1 MTTII
6 DKTKAPSARWTR
18 VPPPATFK
26 RAIDKERY
34 WMEEFRRWNEGHA
47 GLTGIHYFYLQM
59 VKIKDFA
66 SNGLIFPYWRDG
78 DELIFEAIDHARF
91 NQKDI
96 LVGKRREIGL
106 STIGGGCLPLYFSLT
121 KKGAVSLL
129 TSVDKPRLETL
140 LTEKLKIGYD
150 GLDPYVKPKN
160 KSRTKYE
167 MYFANTERDEF
178 GNEVETGSLARIVA
192 KPTSDNPSSFEAYR
206 ALYGF
211 IDEIGKL
218 NNAPDAY
225 SFMKPCFM
233 SGFSRIGFMLLGG
246 TAGRMNTTGGQY
258 MQDLWFN
265 AEALDIV
272 TCFIPGWMSINEFST
287 NGHSDEKGATEWLEK
302 KREQLETSGQ
312 IQQLNDFI
320 QQYPLS
326 VEEMFSIATESAFPP
341 EITARLGQQMT
352 TIKKEKPPIAI
363 GTLAERN
370 ESIVFMPD
378 KRNGKIH
385 ILEHPEDIQTEN
397 TYVAGIDPIP
407 LAGNDKKGSNYS
419 LVVHKRFIN
428 ATKSSFLPVCIYSE
442 RDWNAET
449 LAYNSINILRYYNA
463 KALIETNTGGVIID
477 KFRTSGFMKFLA
489 LRPTSFDIKFV
500 ENRKRVGIHKSEAVA
515 NRQNQLILQYL
526 TDHCENIWFPELIED
541 LLKYLNLNTDIADA
555 FGMALLLDADWSHK
569 EKKLNAKKVNVK
581 IPTFANVNG
590 VNKLVYKNLR
600 K

>member
-1 MTTII
+1 MIII
-6 DKTKAPSARWTR
+6 DKNKAPSAKWTR
-18 VPPPATFK
+18 VVPPTTFK
-26 RAIDKERY
+26 RSVDKERY
-34 WMEEFRRWNEGHA
+34 WMTEFNRWKEGYA

-66 SNGLIFPYWRDG
+66 SNGIIYPNWRDG

-140 LTEKLKIGYD
+140 LTEKLKLGYD

-167 MYFANTERDEF
+167 MYFANTEKDEF
-178 GNEVETGSLARIVA
+178 GNEIDSGSLARIIA

-218 NNAPDAY
+218 SNAPDAY

-265 AEALDIV
+265 SEALDIV

-287 NGHSDEKGATEWLEK
+287 NGHSDEKGATEWLLK
-302 KREQLETSGQ
+302 KREQLESSGQ

-352 TIKKEKPPIAI
+352 TIKKEKPPIKV
-363 GTLAERN
+363 GSMMSMGDDVKFTLDRR
-370 ESIVFMPD
+370 
-378 KRNGKIH
+378 KGKVK
-385 ILEHPEDIQTEN
+385 ILEDPMDDVN
-397 TYVAGIDPIP
+397 DNVYVAGIDPIP
-407 LAGNDKKGSNYS
+407 LSGNDKKGSNYS
-419 LVVHKRFIN
+419 LVVYKRFSN
-428 ATKSSFLPVCIYSE
+428 ATQSSSIPVCIYSE
-442 RDWNAET
+442 RDWNADT
-449 LAYNSINILRYYNA
+449 LANTSIAILKYYNA

-477 KFRTSGFMKFLA
+477 KFRTNGCMKYLA

-500 ENRKRVGIHKSEAVA
+500 ENRKRVGIHKSESVA
-515 NRQNQLILQYL
+515 NRQNQLLLQYL
-526 TDHCENIWFPELIED
+526 TDHSENIWFEELVED
-541 LLKYLNLNTDIADA
+541 LLKYLNLNTDLADA
-555 FGMALLLDADWSHK
+555 FGMALLLDADWAHK
-569 EKKLNAKKVNVK
+569 EKKLNTRKQSIK
-581 IPTFANVNG
+581 IPTFASVNG
-590 VNKLVYKNLR
+590 VNKLIYKEIR

>member
-1 MTTII
+1 MIVV
-6 DKTKAPSARWTR
+6 DKTKAPSAKWIR
-18 VPPPATFK
+18 VPPPTTFK
-26 RAIDKERY
+26 RSVDKERY
-34 WMEEFRRWNEGHA
+34 WMEEFKRWKEGYA

-66 SNGLIFPYWRDG
+66 SNGLIYPYWRDG

-140 LTEKLKIGYD
+140 LTEKLKLGYD

-167 MYFANTERDEF
+167 MYFANTEKDEF
-178 GNEVETGSLARIVA
+178 GNEIDSGSLARIIA

-218 NNAPDAY
+218 SNAPDAY

-287 NGHSDEKGATEWLEK
+287 NGHSDEKGATEWLHK
-302 KREQLETSGQ
+302 KREQLESSGQ

-352 TIKKEKPPIAI
+352 TIKKERPPIKV
-363 GTLAERN
+363 GSMLSVGDDVKFTLDRR
-370 ESIVFMPD
+370 
-378 KRNGKIH
+378 KGKVK
-385 ILEHPEDIQTEN
+385 ILEDPVDGANEN
-397 TYVAGIDPIP
+397 IYVAGIDPIP
-407 LAGNDKKGSNYS
+407 LSGNDKKGSNYS
-419 LVVHKRFIN
+419 LVVYKRFLN
-428 ATKSSFLPVCIYSE
+428 ATQSSAIPVCIYSE
-442 RDWNAET
+442 RDWNADT
-449 LAYNSINILRYYNA
+449 LANQSIAILRYYNA

-477 KFRTSGFMKFLA
+477 KFRTYGFMKYLA

-526 TDHCENIWFPELIED
+526 TDFTENIWFEELIED
-541 LLKYLNLNTDIADA
+541 LLKYLNLNTDLADA

-569 EKKLNAKKVNVK
+569 EKKLNTKKQSIK
-581 IPTFANVNG
+581 IPTFASVNG
-590 VNKLVYKNLR
+590 VNKLIYKEIR